1 MVSNQWFENSKHFF
15 FALISPSIS
24 RCQAYFS
31 GLDIDPEEAGVP
43 FSPRDGGD
51 GW

>member
-1 MVSNQWFENSKHFF
+1 MVWKLQPFL

-43 FSPRDGGD
+43 FSPRGPRGD